1 MHVNAGQVDVIW
13 VQAASGH
20 DLFYLDHADLAT
32 HGRRRV
38 EVAGSLAEH
47 EVAGLIGFPGLHN
60 RQIRKDTALKDV
72 FLTVEHLNLFAL
84 GNLSADTCLCIKP
97 GDTTAASA
105 HALREGAL
113 RIEFQLQ
120 LARQVLTHEFRV
132 LAHVGRHHL
141 LDLFGLQQD
150 ANAYVRKAAA
160 WSLGNFPD
168 APVLNPL
175 IRALQ
180 TDVAAVRLWCPG
192 SLAEAGSRSP
202 VKADPAAGQLLVSL
216 RIDSEAVVRSNCI
229 WALGRLIDQ
238 LVQPR
243 QAEIVEALVSSLLHD
258 GEISVRDEARTA
270 LEQLEDPLVL
280 ERLQTLINDGFIL

>member
-1 MHVNAGQVDVIW
+1 MTDDRSQQKDQGLSSLSVDPDLLAREL
-13 VQAASGH
+13 AAE
-20 DLFYLDHADLAT
+20 DDVDPLDAIQLDDA
-32 HGRRRV
+32 
-38 EVAGSLAEH
+38 EQDSSLEIAR
-47 EVAGLIGFPGLHN
+47 ACDQGLVLLRG
-60 RQIRKDTALKDV
+60 V
-72 FLTVEHLNLFAL
+72 YAL
-84 GNLSADTCLCIKP
+84 GRNPSPPAVEPL
-97 GDTTAASA
+97 
-105 HALREGAL
+105 
-113 RIEFQLQ
+113 LQ
-120 LARQVLTHEFRV
+120 L
-132 LAHVGRHHL
+132 
-141 LDLFGLQQD
+141 LQLD

-229 WALGRLIDQ
+229 WALGRLMDQ

-243 QAEIVEALVSSLLHD
+243 QAEIVEALVSALLHD

-280 ERLQTLINDGFIL
+280 ERLQALINDGFIL

>member
-1 MHVNAGQVDVIW
+1 MTDDRSQQKDQGLSNLSVDPDLLARELAAEEDQDPLDAIQLNDTEQDSSLEIARACDQALIWLRGNHGERLQGLQVFCEHRDPRAIALLLPLL
-13 VQAASGH
+13 QNSCP
-20 DLFYLDHADLAT
+20 
-32 HGRRRV
+32 V
-38 EVAGSLAEH
+38 ERMSAVY
-47 EVAGLIGFPGLHN
+47 
-60 RQIRKDTALKDV
+60 
-72 FLTVEHLNLFAL
+72 AL
-84 GNLSADTCLCIKP
+84 GRNPSPPAVEPL
-97 GDTTAASA
+97 
-105 HALREGAL
+105 
-113 RIEFQLQ
+113 LQ
-120 LARQVLTHEFRV
+120 L
-132 LAHVGRHHL
+132 
-141 LDLFGLQQD
+141 LQLD

-216 RIDSEAVVRSNCI
+216 SIDSEAVVRSNCI
-229 WALGRLIDQ
+229 WALGRLMEQ

-243 QAEIVEALVSSLLHD
+243 QAEIVEALVSALLHD

-280 ERLQTLINDGFIL
+280 ERLQTLISDGFIL

>member
-1 MHVNAGQVDVIW
+1 MTDDRSQQKDQGLSSLSVDPDLLARELAAEDDVDPLDAIQLDDAEQDSSLQIARSCDQGLVWLRGNHGERLQGLQVFCEHRDPRSIALLLPLL
-13 VQAASGH
+13 QNSCP
-20 DLFYLDHADLAT
+20 
-32 HGRRRV
+32 V
-38 EVAGSLAEH
+38 ERMSAVY
-47 EVAGLIGFPGLHN
+47 
-60 RQIRKDTALKDV
+60 
-72 FLTVEHLNLFAL
+72 AL
-84 GNLSADTCLCIKP
+84 GRNPSPPAVEPL
-97 GDTTAASA
+97 
-105 HALREGAL
+105 
-113 RIEFQLQ
+113 LQ
-120 LARQVLTHEFRV
+120 L
-132 LAHVGRHHL
+132 
-141 LDLFGLQQD
+141 LQLD

-202 VKADPAAGQLLVSL
+202 VKADPAAGQLLMSL

-229 WALGRLIDQ
+229 WALGRLMDQ

-243 QAEIVEALVSSLLHD
+243 QAEIVEALVSALLHD

-280 ERLQTLINDGFIL
+280 ERLQALINDGFIL